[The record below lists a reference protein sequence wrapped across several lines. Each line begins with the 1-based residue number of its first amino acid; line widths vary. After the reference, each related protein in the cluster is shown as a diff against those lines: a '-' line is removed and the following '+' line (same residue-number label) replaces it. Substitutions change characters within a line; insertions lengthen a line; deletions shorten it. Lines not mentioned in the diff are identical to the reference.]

1 VDGRPGGL
9 AGTVQDVTERHR
21 TEERIRRLAYFD
33 AQTALPN
40 RVLFQERVQQAIADA
55 RRSRRLVAL
64 LFMDLDHFK
73 QVNDSL
79 GHGAG
84 DLLLGEVASRLTRAV
99 RDTDPLTRGATDP
112 AESVLARHGG
122 DEFIVCLSGIASA
135 ADAARV
141 AGRILAALEAPIRLN
156 GPEVFTTASIGISL
170 YPQDGD
176 DPETLLKHADAAMYQ
191 AKASGRN
198 NYHFYDP
205 SMSFRAFQ
213 RLSMETSL
221 RRALERGEFV
231 LHWQP
236 IVDMRTGM
244 ATAAEALIRWFHP
257 EMGLVHPDEFIPL
270 AEETGLVVPIG
281 EWVLAEACRHQ
292 RAWLA
297 EGHDMRVAVNI
308 SGLQVRGTGL
318 EQAVARAIEAS
329 GADPRRV
336 ELEITENAFL
346 QNAQES
352 FETLSRLRSL
362 GLRISIDDFGTGY
375 SSLSYLRR
383 FPVDTLKVDRSLIRG
398 VDQDSSLAAITAAI
412 AAMARG
418 LQVEALAEGVE
429 DEGQRDVLRKQ
440 GYQRMQGY
448 LFGKPMPPEE
458 LIVGLRTSHEGTDLP
473 DESAV

>member
-1 VDGRPGGL
+1 
-9 AGTVQDVTERHR
+9 
-21 TEERIRRLAYFD
+21 
-33 AQTALPN
+33 
-40 RVLFQERVQQAIADA
+40 
-55 RRSRRLVAL
+55 
-64 LFMDLDHFK
+64 
-73 QVNDSL
+73 
-79 GHGAG
+79 
-84 DLLLGEVASRLTRAV
+84 
-99 RDTDPLTRGATDP
+99 
-112 AESVLARHGG
+112 
-122 DEFIVCLSGIASA
+122 
-135 ADAARV
+135 
-141 AGRILAALEAPIRLN
+141 
-156 GPEVFTTASIGISL
+156 
-170 YPQDGD
+170 
-176 DPETLLKHADAAMYQ
+176 MYQ

-221 RRALERGEFV
+221 RRALDREEFV

-236 IVDMRTGM
+236 IVDVRTGVT
-244 ATAAEALIRWFHP
+244 TAAEALIRWFHP

-281 EWVLAEACRHQ
+281 EWVLQEACRRQ

-297 EGHDMRVAVNI
+297 GGHDLRVALNI
-308 SGLQVRGTGL
+308 SGLQVRGPGL
-318 EQAVARAIEAS
+318 EQSVARAIEES

-336 ELEITENAFL
+336 ELELTENAFL

-398 VDQDSSLAAITAAI
+398 VDHDPSSAAITAAI

-429 DEGQRDVLRKQ
+429 SEAQRDMLRRQ

-448 LFGKPMPPEE
+448 LFGKPVPADEFTKVLQAMRAPAT
-458 LIVGLRTSHEGTDLP
+458 VAT
-473 DESAV
+473 ESAD